1 MRGRP
6 ALATGAE
13 MPLECGLPY
22 RHGPDG
28 MPLNNVAP
36 VYPHDVYV
44 LTDKGDKELR
54 GSGTSLS
61 PAEVEILVCV
71 DGKASAVE
79 IAAAVKL
86 LAPGAVM
93 GTLRKLLDLQ
103 LIQLRS
109 QRKEDASEITGF
121 FTTKALQPTRKAI
134 SEVKNEASSGV
145 TTLQKNGYYVRIA
158 RRDASKPAAPEG
170 RTLTVIVVED
180 EPLLAKFLK
189 QYLSFE
195 GMEARLA
202 ANREEIL
209 AAFNSPP
216 LPDLVLLDVMLP
228 DADGFDILLKMRQH
242 PVLKS
247 VPVIML
253 TAKATRESV
262 LKGLAGGA
270 DGYITKPFEA
280 DALIN
285 AVKAV
290 LGRSAPPPGKSGS
303 DAWLKNPR

>member
-1 MRGRP
+1 
-6 ALATGAE
+6 
-13 MPLECGLPY
+13 MPP
-22 RHGPDG
+22 
-28 MPLNNVAP
+28 NNPTSVSG
-36 VYPHDVYV
+36 HDVYV
-44 LTDKGDKELR
+44 LSEKGDKELR
-54 GSGTSLS
+54 GSGTDLS
-61 PAEVEILVCV
+61 PAEIELLVCI
-71 DGKASAVE
+71 DGKATVAEV
-79 IAAAVKL
+79 AARARL

-93 GTLRKLLDLQ
+93 SAFSRLLDRQ
-103 LIQLRS
+103 LVRLRTRR
-109 QRKEDASEITGF
+109 QDDASEINGF
-121 FTTKALQPTRKAI
+121 LEKKTLQPTRKAMT
-134 SEVKNEASSGV
+134 EAKAEASSGV
-145 TTLQKNGYYVRIA
+145 TTLHKQGYYVRIA
-158 RRDASKPAAPEG
+158 HRDASKPTAPEG
-170 RTLTVIVVED
+170 RTLTVIVIED

-202 ANREEIL
+202 ANRGEIV
-209 AAFNSPP
+209 AAFNTLP

-290 LGRSAPPPGKSGS
+290 LGRTTPLAPKRGNGM
-303 DAWLKNPR
+303 

>member
-1 MRGRP
+1 MAP
-6 ALATGAE
+6 NN
-13 MPLECGLPY
+13 PLLIYG
-22 RHGPDG
+22 
-28 MPLNNVAP
+28 
-36 VYPHDVYV
+36 HDIYV
-44 LTDKGDKELR
+44 LTEKGDKELR

-61 PAEVEILVCV
+61 PAEIELLVCL
-71 DGKASAVE
+71 DGSATVTDVAAKAR
-79 IAAAVKL
+79 L

-93 GTLRKLLDLQ
+93 EAFRQLAMRQVIRLRT
-103 LIQLRS
+103 
-109 QRKEDASEITGF
+109 RKDDPEEITGF
-121 FTTKALQPTRKAI
+121 FTTTATPPTRKA
-134 SEVKNEASSGV
+134 VTDAEAEAASGAN
-145 TTLQKNGYYVRIA
+145 TLETQGYYVRIA
-158 RRDASKPAAPEG
+158 HRDASKPVAPQG

-202 ANREEIL
+202 ANRNEII
-209 AAFNSPP
+209 AAFNTPP

-242 PVLKS
+242 PALKS

-253 TAKATRESV
+253 TAKATREAV

-280 DALIN
+280 DALIS

-290 LGRSAPPPGKSGS
+290 LGRTGPLAGKPANDPS
-303 DAWLKNPR
+303 LKNNR